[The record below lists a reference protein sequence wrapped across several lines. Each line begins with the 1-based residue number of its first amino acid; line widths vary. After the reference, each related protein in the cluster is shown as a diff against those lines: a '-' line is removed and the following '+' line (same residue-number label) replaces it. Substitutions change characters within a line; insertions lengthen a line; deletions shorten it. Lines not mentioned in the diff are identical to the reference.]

1 MNSPN
6 EELLYCAYL
15 PELSVF
21 AFKLT
26 TGHFS
31 PLPDGIYEVFLTF
44 FTGDWEGLYLP
55 FLTVEGSFIFL
66 SGVLSTLKPDG
77 SFPSFSYLLCRR

>member
-44 FTGDWEGLYLP
+44 FTGD
-55 FLTVEGSFIFL
+55 
-66 SGVLSTLKPDG
+66 
-77 SFPSFSYLLCRR
+77 